1 MQTIRPLAGYN
12 WGGGRAQV
20 RWCKH
25 LCLLC
30 ALALAAASLGGCGV
44 RAAIGQQAPAPSTTM
59 SDRETVVLLHTWPE
73 KGKILNALA
82 AQINDSQDQ
91 YELRLVSK
99 STLEAEEYVST
110 ALASQAMTDLY
121 AAEAPLM
128 EAFLRL
134 DGAKP
139 LDTSLA
145 EDRCP
150 CALNSFLREGEL
162 FALPLFV
169 DGAVLVAN
177 LEYLQEAGLALPQ
190 SREDLAAT
198 LETLKEELE
207 VNVPLAVSSR
217 PRGGSLMRLRSCVTD
232 ALLLESGCQDRDD
245 VSNWDGAVA
254 RGAIVLKQWSQ
265 EGYFG
270 ANYFSFSDE
279 DAMQNFES
287 GRSPFLFCGTSELA
301 SLLEEGLDFE
311 IQVMAFPRETGST
324 ASPSMDKR
332 FAGIAICNQSASLNA
347 APALEA
353 FVQAV
358 AGSWELQAA
367 GWMPV
372 SEEDA
377 AQDVEIA
384 QLWQALPHDMQPCG
398 SQFTPAEMELQ
409 SQVFVEYLTSS
420 MTADAFE
427 KGYGNIYQ

>member
-12 WGGGRAQV
+12 RGGGRAQV

-30 ALALAAASLGGCGV
+30 ALALAALSLGGCGV
-44 RAAIGQQAPAPSTTM
+44 RATIGQQAPAPSTTM
-59 SDRETVVLLHTWPE
+59 SDRDTVVLLHTWPE
-73 KGKILNALA
+73 KEKILNALA

-134 DGAKP
+134 NGAKP
-139 LDTSLA
+139 LDASLA

-150 CALNSFLREGEL
+150 CALNPFLREDEL
-162 FALPLFV
+162 LALPLFV

-279 DAMQNFES
+279 EPCRTSRAAVRPS
-287 GRSPFLFCGTSELA
+287 SSAGPASWLPCWRKAWILKSRSWPFPERRGLPPRRAWISALPA
-301 SLLEEGLDFE
+301 SLC
-311 IQVMAFPRETGST
+311 ATR
-324 ASPSMDKR
+324 
-332 FAGIAICNQSASLNA
+332 
-347 APALEA
+347 
-353 FVQAV
+353 
-358 AGSWELQAA
+358 
-367 GWMPV
+367 
-372 SEEDA
+372 
-377 AQDVEIA
+377 
-384 QLWQALPHDMQPCG
+384 ALP
-398 SQFTPAEMELQ
+398 
-409 SQVFVEYLTSS
+409 
-420 MTADAFE
+420 
-427 KGYGNIYQ
+427 